1 MRARYGRGM
10 TRLAALLAI
19 TAGLLL
25 GAAGASAVGLTT
37 VGRGFSSAV
46 AVVQAPGESRLLV
59 VERNGVVRPIGRD
72 GRPGAPW
79 LDIRDRVGAGGL
91 EQGLLGMA
99 FAPDF
104 ATSGRV
110 YVDYTNGRGDT
121 RVLEFRTRPGA
132 RRVPTGTA
140 RVVLAQ
146 PQPFANHNG
155 GALQFGPDRM
165 LYVSFGDGGSA
176 GDPGNRAQDLGTLLG
191 KVLRID
197 PSRRSAGRGY
207 AIPAG
212 NPFVGVKGARAE
224 IWLFGLR
231 NPWRMSFDR
240 ATGDL
245 WIGDVGQNT
254 MEEIDVAR
262 AGQSGLD
269 FGWRKREGTADYTG
283 GPRGEREVGPVAEYR
298 HDDGNCSVTGGYVYR
313 GDAAPSLV
321 GRYIYADWC
330 TGRSWTIDAAAPGQP
345 RDLTS
350 EIGRI
355 PGVNSFGE
363 DRAGNV
369 YVVTSAKIRRIT
381 G

>member
-1 MRARYGRGM
+1 M

-19 TAGLLL
+19 TAGLLV

-79 LDIRDRVGAGGL
+79 LDIRDRVGAEGL

-110 YVDYTNGRGDT
+110 YVDYTNRRGDT
-121 RVLEFRTRPGA
+121 RVVEFRTRPGA

-207 AIPAG
+207 AIPTG

-254 MEEIDVAR
+254 MEEVDVAR

-313 GDAAPSLV
+313 GKAAPSLV

-345 RDLTS
+345 RDLTG

-369 YVVTSAKIRRIT
+369 YVVTNAKIRRIT

>member
-1 MRARYGRGM
+1 MRRV
-10 TRLAALLAI
+10 AASLVAA
-19 TAGLLL
+19 AGLL
-25 GAAGASAVGLTT
+25 AGAPGAFAVGLTT

-59 VERNGVVRPIGRD
+59 AERNGLVRPIGRD
-72 GRPGAPW
+72 GRAGAPW
-79 LDIRDRVGAGGL
+79 LDIRDRVGADGL

-99 FAPDF
+99 FPPDF

-110 YVDYTNGRGDT
+110 YVDYTNERGDT
-121 RVLEFRTRPGA
+121 RVVEFRTRPGA
-132 RRVPTGTA
+132 RRVSTRTA

-146 PQPFANHNG
+146 SQPFANHNG

-165 LYVSFGDGGSA
+165 LYVSFGDGGGA

-207 AIPAG
+207 AIPPG
-212 NPFVGVKGARAE
+212 NPFVGVRGARPE

-240 ATGDL
+240 AGGDL

-254 MEEIDVAR
+254 REEVDVAR

-269 FGWRKREGTADYTG
+269 FGWRKREGTGDYTG
-283 GPRGEREVGPVAEYR
+283 GPRGGREVGPVAEYA
-298 HDDGNCSVTGGYVYR
+298 HDDGNCSITGGYVYR
-313 GDAAPSLV
+313 GTAAPSLV

-330 TGRSWTIDAAAPGQP
+330 SGRSWSIDAADPGQP
-345 RDLTS
+345 Q
-350 EIGRI
+350 EITGEFGRM

-369 YVVTSAKIRRIT
+369 YVVTNRTVRRIT